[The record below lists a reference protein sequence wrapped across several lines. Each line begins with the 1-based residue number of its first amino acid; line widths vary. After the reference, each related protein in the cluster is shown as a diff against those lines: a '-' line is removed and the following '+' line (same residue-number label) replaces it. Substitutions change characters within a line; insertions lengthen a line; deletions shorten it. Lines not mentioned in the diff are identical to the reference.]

1 MSSLKTTTR
10 AADEWKASW
19 PLVLAAM
26 VGFSFHSIATYSTG
40 LFIAPL
46 QEEFGWSRGQI
57 TAGLAIAA
65 ISTVPLSPLV
75 GSIIDRWGCR
85 RIALPGL
92 LLTAGAL
99 ASFGMTGSSIVS
111 WLGLWCAYA
120 LLALTVKSTVWT
132 FAVSNAFAAGRGLA
146 LATMLCGTAIAQ
158 SLVPPLAQ
166 WLIATQGW
174 REAWFWLGFGWGCPA
189 FVFCWLFLVDK
200 RSPGHSVAGKSA
212 CGVPPS
218 GMTILQAVRNPA
230 LLKLGTATFL
240 MMALGLAVIVHQVPI
255 LSEIGVSRDTAAW
268 LASLSGI
275 AGVVGKLVTGAL
287 MDRFDGTKV
296 GAVTIGVSAVGFGLL
311 LMPANMP
318 SIIIAIIII
327 GYAVGT
333 KLQVTAYLTSQI
345 CGMGSFGKIFGL
357 MNSLIALGAGLGPVI
372 SGVIYD
378 TFGSY
383 APLLLIGVPGTF
395 VSAVLIY
402 RIPIHQAPNVSGS
415 AVPTISPGSL

>member
-1 MSSLKTTTR
+1 MSSLQTTTR
-10 AADEWKASW
+10 AVDEWKASW

-75 GSIIDRWGCR
+75 GSIIDRWGSR

-92 LLTAGAL
+92 LLTACSL
-99 ASFGMTGSSIVS
+99 ASFGMTSGSIAS

-120 LLALTVKSTVWT
+120 LVALTVKSTVWT
-132 FAVSNAFAAGRGLA
+132 FAVSNAFAAGRGLG

-174 REAWFWLGFGWGCPA
+174 REAWLWLGLGWGMPA
-189 FVFCWLFLVDK
+189 FVLCWLFLVDK
-200 RSPGHSVAGKSA
+200 RSLGPSVAGKSA
-212 CGVPPS
+212 SGIPPS
-218 GMTILQAVRNPA
+218 GMTILQAMRNPA

-255 LSEIGVSRDTAAW
+255 LSEIGLSRDMAAW
-268 LASLSGI
+268 LAGLSGI
-275 AGVVGKLVTGAL
+275 AGVVGKLVTGVL
-287 MDRFDGTKV
+287 MDRFDGAKV

-311 LMPANMP
+311 LVPANMP
-318 SIIIAIIII
+318 SVIVAIIVI

-333 KLQVTAYLTSQI
+333 KLQVAAYLTSQI

-383 APLLLIGVPGTF
+383 APLLLIGIPGSLL
-395 VSAVLIY
+395 SAVLVY
-402 RIPIHQAPNVSGS
+402 RVRVHQAPKMDCD
-415 AVPTISPGSL
+415 AVLGPLPGSR